1 MIIFGIGSKH
11 LAMPSLQAVMVHGG
25 EEKKVGATNGAPPTY
40 TPHTLVSLLRARSER
55 STKAEEKV
63 EWVRSQ
69 LVGHDAEF
77 ETPFGRRALLYA
89 DHTATGRSLHYIE
102 DYILKNVLPFYGQR
116 ACLFTP
122 QATPS
127 MHEHGHG
134 RMRLDHHKQE
144 DVVDTT

>member
-1 MIIFGIGSKH
+1 
-11 LAMPSLQAVMVHGG
+11 MPSLQAVMVHGC

-69 LVGHDAEF
+69 LVGHDTEF

-102 DYILKNVLPFYGQR
+102 DYILKHVLPFYGQR

-127 MHEHGHG
+127 MHELGHG